1 MVGGARI
8 AGQFMLWRGMGRYR
22 VIEKPVRI
30 PVPGGKVIEE
40 IVGRVS
46 TKDER
51 LSVAH
56 MIAPPGWS
64 EPAQTPSF
72 GELTVMV
79 RGAMRVEIDGDAID
93 LRAGQSIWIE
103 ADVRVRYG
111 NPFDAEAEYFAVC
124 LPAFAP
130 DLARREE

>member
-1 MVGGARI
+1 MS
-8 AGQFMLWRGMGRYR
+8 RYR

-30 PVPGGKVIEE
+30 PVPGEKVIEE

-46 TKDER
+46 TGDER

-56 MIAPPGWS
+56 MIAPPGWG
-64 EPAQTPSF
+64 EPAQTPRF

-79 RGAMRVEIDGDAID
+79 RGTMRVELDDRSIE
-93 LRAGQSIWIE
+93 LNAGQSIWIE
-103 ADVRVRYG
+103 PDVRVRYS
-111 NPFDAEAEYFAVC
+111 NPSDAEAEYFAVC

>member
-1 MVGGARI
+1 MS
-8 AGQFMLWRGMGRYR
+8 RYR

-30 PVPGGKVIEE
+30 PVPGEKVIEE

-46 TKDER
+46 TGNER

-56 MIAPPGWS
+56 MIAPPGWG
-64 EPAQTPSF
+64 EPAQTPRF

-79 RGAMRVEIDGDAID
+79 RGRMRVELDGENID
-93 LRAGQSIWIE
+93 LAAGQSIWIE
-103 ADVRVRYG
+103 PDVRVRYG